1 MFGSSRWMSTFKPRL
16 RIVEDTCCRRVY
28 SNRIRLG
35 GRQEKKSSRSPLLH
49 AHSREILTP
58 EDMSFSVI
66 TWSSDS
72 GVSMKSNGA
81 SREDALSPQAAL
93 AHRLNLLLDVVVAE
107 RGSPVTFREIE
118 AGLRARGIKISRARW
133 FYMKDGTGRLVS
145 DPQLL
150 AAICEMFD
158 VDPSYLLNDVEG
170 DIPERIDSQLEF
182 VKSLRAARV
191 KSFAA
196 RTLGDVSPE
205 TLRAISEYLNKD
217 IDLHPNG
224 ERAAATP
231 PRHTGDER
239 PATP

>member
-1 MFGSSRWMSTFKPRL
+1 MPA
-16 RIVEDTCCRRVY
+16 ED
-28 SNRIRLG
+28 
-35 GRQEKKSSRSPLLH
+35 
-49 AHSREILTP
+49 
-58 EDMSFSVI
+58 
-66 TWSSDS
+66 
-72 GVSMKSNGA
+72 A
-81 SREDALSPQAAL
+81 SRNGDLSPQAIL
-93 AHRLNLLLDVVVAE
+93 ARRLNLLLDVVVAE

-118 AGLRARGIKISRARW
+118 AGLRARGIRISRARW

-158 VDPSYLLNDVEG
+158 VDPSYLLNGVEG

-224 ERAAATP
+224 ERAATTP
-231 PRHTGDER
+231 PRHTGDGR

>member
-1 MFGSSRWMSTFKPRL
+1 MAKQHFSWNETVERWSMPA
-16 RIVEDTCCRRVY
+16 ED
-28 SNRIRLG
+28 
-35 GRQEKKSSRSPLLH
+35 
-49 AHSREILTP
+49 
-58 EDMSFSVI
+58 
-66 TWSSDS
+66 
-72 GVSMKSNGA
+72 A
-81 SREDALSPQAAL
+81 SRNGDLSPQAIL
-93 AHRLNLLLDVVVAE
+93 ARRLNLLLDVVVAE

-118 AGLRARGIKISRARW
+118 AGLRARGIRISRARW

-158 VDPSYLLNDVEG
+158 VDPSYLLNGVEG

-224 ERAAATP
+224 ERAATTP
-231 PRHTGDER
+231 PRHTGDGR

>member
-1 MFGSSRWMSTFKPRL
+1 MPAK
-16 RIVEDTCCRRVY
+16 D
-28 SNRIRLG
+28 
-35 GRQEKKSSRSPLLH
+35 
-49 AHSREILTP
+49 
-58 EDMSFSVI
+58 
-66 TWSSDS
+66 
-72 GVSMKSNGA
+72 A
-81 SREDALSPQAAL
+81 SRNGELSPQATL
-93 AHRLNLLLDVVVAE
+93 ARRLNLLLDVVVAE
-107 RGSPVTFREIE
+107 RGLPVTFREIE
-118 AGLRARGIKISRARW
+118 AGLRSRGIKISRARW

-158 VDPSYLLNDVEG
+158 VDPSYLLNGVEG
-170 DIPERIDSQLEF
+170 DVPERIDSQLEF

-217 IDLHPNG
+217 IGLHPNG
-224 ERAAATP
+224 ESAAATP
-231 PRHTGDER
+231 PRHTGDGR